1 MSALVAPP
9 AFGDFTKL
17 DDEMVKLVAY
27 TIVSLLRDKE
37 IIMPKGKDQVLVV
50 DSMTPEQFV
59 AQIIAHYTE
68 SKDYLPD
75 PVTNIGLSEE
85 QFRENQRYLRVYYVV
100 SQRWPREPM
109 KFEERQIRTLEE
121 IKDSM

>member
-9 AFGDFTKL
+9 AFGDFTRL

-37 IIMPKGKDQVLVV
+37 IIMPEGKDQILVI
-50 DSMTPEQFV
+50 DSMTEEQFV

-68 SKDYLPD
+68 SKAYLPD
-75 PVTNIGLSEE
+75 PVTGIGLSEE
-85 QFRENQRYLRVYYVV
+85 EFLENRRYLRVYYVV

-121 IKDSM
+121 IKDRM